1 MNFRIVLK
9 ILSFVLSGICFTI
22 VYLMYS
28 NLSFIDTPYLVW
40 GFILLFLGFVIKRRK
55 EIQLVFKPAS
65 LYHFIFNFWR
75 KN

>member
-1 MNFRIVLK
+1 MNFRIILK
-9 ILSFVLSGICFTI
+9 IISFVLSGICFTI

-55 EIQLVFKPAS
+55 
-65 LYHFIFNFWR
+65 
-75 KN
+75 